1 MTAIPE
7 LVVVHVLIVVV
18 PLVIAVRLPSVVA
31 PTAVIKL
38 APLISHNNLLTNLFT
53 CTAVVS
59 NSRDNSYAC
68 QRLHE
73 HVLLG

>member
-31 PTAVIKL
+31 PTAVL
-38 APLISHNNLLTNLFT
+38 DFAPPHN
-53 CTAVVS
+53 S
-59 NSRDNSYAC
+59 
-68 QRLHE
+68 
-73 HVLLG
+73 